1 MHGLHQT
8 RLRIKLISVS
18 IAFHSSGFLIM
29 GRSTSCH
36 EKEGLKRGPWTAE
49 EDQKLTAYIQQHGHG
64 NWSSLP
70 EKAGLKRCGKS
81 CRLRWINY
89 LRPDIKRGKFSLQEE
104 QTIIQ
109 LHAFLGNRWSAIAVH
124 LPKRTDNEIKNH
136 WNTHL
141 KKRLI
146 KMGIDPVT
154 HKPRVDALG
163 SFGHGCHDANLNHM
177 AQWERARLE
186 AEARAAVSRD
196 SSNKQAL
203 PNLGRIQPKFHPG
216 TDPLPISTPRPKCL
230 DVLKAW
236 EGMVTGMFNFPN
248 RDNIDSPTSMSNSS
262 SAPIQIPIG
271 ETVVDCNATD
281 HLYTYNEL
289 VYMDEWKRTNQ
300 MQELE
305 DWKDESTSS
314 TMALTQ
320 DQVTTYATE
329 NTWFTDNIAAAAADF
344 KEDSSESDALIG
356 IPVSFS
362 SKEVEAS
369 NGSCPIADSVWMLE

>member
-1 MHGLHQT
+1 
-8 RLRIKLISVS
+8 
-18 IAFHSSGFLIM
+18 M
-29 GRSTSCH
+29 GRSTLCY

-64 NWSSLP
+64 SWSSLP

-89 LRPDIKRGKFSLQEE
+89 LRPDIKRGKFSLREE

-146 KMGIDPVT
+146 KMGIDPMT
-154 HKPRVDALG
+154 HKPRIDAL
-163 SFGHGCHDANLNHM
+163 SSSGHECHNSNLNHM

-186 AEARAAVSRD
+186 AEAREAGRY

-203 PNLGRIQPKFHPG
+203 LRIQPKIHPG
-216 TDPLPISTPRPKCL
+216 TDPLSLKPRPKCI

-236 EGMVTGMFNFPN
+236 QDMVTGMFNFPS
-248 RDNIDSPTSMSNSS
+248 RDNLDSPTSISNSPNALVQVS
-262 SAPIQIPIG
+262 TG
-271 ETVVDCNATD
+271 ETIVDPN
-281 HLYTYNEL
+281 HLYTCNEL
-289 VYMDEWKRTNQ
+289 VYMDQ

-305 DWKDESTSS
+305 GWMDEPTSS
-314 TMALTQ
+314 TVALTQ
-320 DQVTTYATE
+320 YTTE
-329 NTWFTDNIAAAAADF
+329 NLWFADNVAAAADLN
-344 KEDSSESDALIG
+344 EGSSESDTLIG

-362 SKEVEAS
+362 SMEVEAS
-369 NGSCPIADSVWMLE
+369 NGSYPIANNGQP